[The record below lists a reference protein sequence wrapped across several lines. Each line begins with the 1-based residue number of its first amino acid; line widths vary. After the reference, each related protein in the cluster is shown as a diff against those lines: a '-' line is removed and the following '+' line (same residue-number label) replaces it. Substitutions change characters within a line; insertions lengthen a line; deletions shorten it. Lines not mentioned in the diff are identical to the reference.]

1 MVGEPRIER
10 DVPPAQT
17 RPKSDTSHKAGH
29 RVCKFRGGNCLMCQ
43 QLQRVPSENQNR
55 GCLELGGETCGK
67 TVQHDQNDSK
77 ASQTK
82 HSSSCTFSLGIPEV

>member
-1 MVGEPRIER
+1 
-10 DVPPAQT
+10 
-17 RPKSDTSHKAGH
+17 
-29 RVCKFRGGNCLMCQ
+29 MCQ

-82 HSSSCTFSLGIPEV
+82 HSSSCLAA